1 MTDIITPQ
9 AISYPYNAITLTQ
22 EMELYPNLWGRLQ
35 DLNLF
40 PAEPIDT
47 TMVEVGYSEGEVFVL
62 ELGERGQPGTHGSED
77 PEGSLVFKVPGAVHY
92 ETITPRELQDRFEF
106 GTNRQ
111 QRRSVDTATAKKL
124 AKMRQHFGQTLEFTR
139 MQAAKGIIKTGKGRV
154 LYNLFEVFGLTQKVL
169 DLKLGT
175 ASTDVFEV
183 VTELVEHVADNLMG
197 ETMSG
202 IRVLCDGKLFDR
214 LVNHA
219 SVEKYY
225 LQHAGA
231 VALVNAKLARVLQI
245 GDVTFE
251 VYRGWG
257 TNIDRERVDFIEPTT
272 GHAFPEGTMNT
283 FRTYLAPADHIEH
296 VNRLGTE
303 IFVSPKI
310 LDHGAGV
317 ELQGQSHPLPL
328 CKRPA
333 LLVKVI
339 SSN

>member
-22 EMELYPNLWGRLQ
+22 ELELYPNLWGRLQ

-40 PAEPIDT
+40 PAEPINT
-47 TMVEVGYSEGEVFVL
+47 RLVEVGYSEGQVYVL
-62 ELGERGQPGTHGSED
+62 ELGEPDQPGTHGSED
-77 PEGSLVFKVPGAVHY
+77 PEGSLVFKVPGAVHR
-92 ETITPRELQDRFEF
+92 ETIKPRELQDRYEF

-124 AKMRQHFGQTLEFTR
+124 TSMRQHFAQTLEFTR
-139 MQAAKGIIKTGKGRV
+139 MQSAKGIIKTGRGRV

-169 DLKLGT
+169 DFKLGT
-175 ASTDVFEV
+175 GSTDVFDKC
-183 VTELVEHVADNLMG
+183 TELMDYTADNLMG

-202 IRVLCDGKLFDR
+202 IRVLCDGQFFNK
-214 LVNHA
+214 LVNHG
-219 SVEKYY
+219 SIEKYY

-231 VALVNAKLARVLQI
+231 TGLVDAKLKRVLPV

-257 TNIDRERVDFIEPTT
+257 TNIDRERVDFIEPMT

-283 FRTYLAPADHIEH
+283 FRTYLAPPEHIAH
-296 VNRLGTE
+296 VNEMGTE

-310 LDHGAGV
+310 LDHGEGI
-317 ELQGQSHPLPL
+317 ELKGQSHPLPL